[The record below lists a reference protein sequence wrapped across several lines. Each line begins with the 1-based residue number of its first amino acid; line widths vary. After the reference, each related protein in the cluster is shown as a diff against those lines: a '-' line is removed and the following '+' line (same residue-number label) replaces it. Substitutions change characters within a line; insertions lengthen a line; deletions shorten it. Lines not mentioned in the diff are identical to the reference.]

1 MSQIQNDARVSALTA
16 DAVLDELRGSLR
28 RCGRAVLLVP
38 SFTVALDAQRTL
50 AAHDDLTVG
59 VTVTT
64 PAAWA
69 AGMWGRYGDGRA
81 LVSAA
86 ERQVLARRTVDNAP
100 DGVLGPADRGR
111 GTARLV
117 ARLASEAL
125 CALPVAR
132 TGELDE
138 SSLPEL
144 GVGELAAIRLVA
156 SYQATLENRFR
167 VEPCVAMRDLPG
179 RIQAAGG
186 PVCSVILAGFDEM
199 PLAQRLFVRGLAQ
212 AGWPVMFASDAV
224 AGPAGDKARALADAL
239 AGADNL
245 TVFDLSAQRDV
256 RSEGVSAD
264 MTDAT
269 GDAAVSARAPELE
282 DLLGKLFCP
291 GADSV
296 VAGGAVRML
305 EPAGP
310 LAEAELV
317 AREVGALAMGGARR
331 VVVCTSDVRRAWREL
346 APKLAARGARVS
358 AQLTVPVRSTG
369 AGRSFLLFAEGV
381 ARLAELDWPEPEQ
394 GPWGEVPR
402 LGDMDWWPPT
412 GIVDFLLSD
421 ISGIEPEAA
430 WALDRKWRGDRLLTP
445 AAVLDDLSRVSTTSG
460 CVAAA
465 LRDLL
470 LGRMGTAAQK
480 VWRAYAE
487 RHPDARDLHAVETES
502 ALATISDVCRAMG
515 CVGVTCSRAKNARED
530 ALPLSKIV
538 KLASD
543 TLELVSVGTH
553 PVLEPATRGSDS
565 VLEVAIASPSDVS
578 RMPAASADA
587 LVMMGLD
594 TVGSPVSCDEGA
606 YALLARKVG
615 CAPLAEPLERVR
627 ATMRACVA
635 VPTSTLLLERPLADS
650 DSKPTY
656 PAVMLTELLEAYGY
670 HGRRDETMPLGVAS
684 AGEDRLGEN
693 VSASGNPDRRVG
705 ACDPSVAGRIDADLR
720 GLVVVPRNGSPVTP
734 GLRPTLSASQIE
746 SYLECPY
753 KWFSLRRLGLDG
765 IDAGFSNL
773 EKGSFVHR
781 VLEVTHR
788 AMLREAAGLPAFGA
802 PADAFRDPRERLP
815 RSRVNAATLA
825 RATELLDS
833 EFDAHLAHQR
843 MRAHKRSDQALV
855 PHVPSQDK
863 QLERLRDDLR
873 STLEFEMTVLEGFE
887 PRFFEMRFGGSSGIA
902 VDYAG
907 ADFVG
912 SIDRIDVDAAGH
924 AIVIDYKH
932 KSRLFYDSALAD
944 GDGLVPGK
952 LPRHVQALI
961 YAQVVRKHLDKM
973 GLTAAGAIYLG
984 TAGTHELSGAV
995 PDSMIDCVWGRP
1007 LGSRA
1012 ARVTAGLTVSEFT
1025 ELLDKTEEM
1034 IAEAIARMAAGDV
1047 EARPVDA
1054 AACSWCPVANCE
1066 RRLG

>member
-1 MSQIQNDARVSALTA
+1 MSQIQNDVRRSALTA
-16 DAVLDELRGSLR
+16 DAVLDELRGSLL

-38 SFTVALDAQRTL
+38 SFTVALDAQRAL
-50 AAHDDLTVG
+50 AAHDDLAVG
-59 VTVTT
+59 ITVTT

-69 AGMWGRYGDGRA
+69 AGLWGRYGDGRA

-86 ERQVLARRTVDNAP
+86 ERQVLARRTVDDAP
-100 DGVLGPADRGR
+100 DDVLGPADRGR

-138 SSLPEL
+138 ASLPEL
-144 GVGELAAIRLVA
+144 TVGELAAIRLVA
-156 SYQATLENRFR
+156 SYQATLEDRSR

-179 RIQAAGG
+179 RIHAAGG
-186 PVCSVILAGFDEM
+186 PACSVVLAGFDEM
-199 PLAQRLFVRGLAQ
+199 PLSQRLFACGLART
-212 AGWPVMFASDAV
+212 GWSVTFASDAA
-224 AGPAGDKARALADAL
+224 AGPAGDKARALANAF
-239 AGADNL
+239 ASADGVAIL
-245 TVFDLSAQRDV
+245 DLSARREAQ
-256 RSEGVSAD
+256 SEC
-264 MTDAT
+264 
-269 GDAAVSARAPELE
+269 DAAGDMADGAAASSRAPELE
-282 DLLGKLFCP
+282 VLLDRLFCP
-291 GADSV
+291 DAEPV
-296 VAGGAVRML
+296 AAGGAVRML

-317 AREVGALAMGGARR
+317 AREVSALAMGGARR

-369 AGRSFLLFAEGV
+369 AGRCFLLFAEGV
-381 ARLAELDWPEPEQ
+381 ARLAELDWPELEQ

-412 GIVDFLLSD
+412 GLVDFLLSD

-487 RHPDARDLHAVETES
+487 RHPGARDLHTVETES
-502 ALATISDVCRAMG
+502 ALAAITDVCRAMG

-553 PVLEPATRGSDS
+553 PVLEPATHGPEP

-606 YALLARKVG
+606 YALLASKVG

-635 VPTSTLLLERPLADS
+635 VPTTTLLLERPLADS

-670 HGRRDETMPLGVAS
+670 HGRRGETMPLGVAS

-693 VSASGNPDRRVG
+693 ISASGNPDRRVG
-705 ACDPSVAGRIDADLR
+705 SCDPSVAGRIDADLR
-720 GLVVVPRNGSPVTP
+720 GLVVVPRNGSPVTSD
-734 GLRPTLSASQIE
+734 LRPTLSASQIE

-802 PADAFRDPRERLP
+802 PAEAFCDPRARLA

-873 STLEFEMTVLEGFE
+873 STLEFEMTILEGFE
-887 PRFFEMRFGGSSGIA
+887 PRYFEMRFGGSSGIA

-924 AIVIDYKH
+924 AIIIDYKH
-932 KSRLFYDSALAD
+932 KSRLFNDYALAD

-973 GLTAAGAIYLG
+973 GLTAAGAVYLG

-995 PDSMIDCVWGRP
+995 PDSMIDRVWGRP

>member
-1 MSQIQNDARVSALTA
+1 MSQIQNDVRLGALTA
-16 DAVLDELRGSLR
+16 DAVLDELRGSLL

-38 SFTVALDAQRTL
+38 SFTVALDAQRAL
-50 AAHDDLTVG
+50 AAHDDLAVG
-59 VTVTT
+59 ITVTT

-69 AGMWGRYGDGRA
+69 AGLWGRYGDGRA

-86 ERQVLARRTVDNAP
+86 ERQVLARRTVDDAP
-100 DGVLGPADRGR
+100 DDVLGPADRGR

-138 SSLPEL
+138 ASLPEL
-144 GVGELAAIRLVA
+144 TVGELAAIRLVA
-156 SYQATLENRFR
+156 SYQATLEDRSR

-179 RIQAAGG
+179 RIHAAGG
-186 PVCSVILAGFDEM
+186 PACSVVLAGFDEM
-199 PLAQRLFVRGLAQ
+199 PLSQRLFVCGLART
-212 AGWPVMFASDAV
+212 GWSVAFASDAA
-224 AGPAGDKARALADAL
+224 AGPAGDKARALANAF
-239 AGADNL
+239 AGADGVAIL
-245 TVFDLSAQRDV
+245 DLSAQGEAQ
-256 RSEGVSAD
+256 SEC
-264 MTDAT
+264 
-269 GDAAVSARAPELE
+269 DAADDAADGAAASSRAPELE
-282 DLLGKLFCP
+282 VLLDRLFCP
-291 GADSV
+291 DAEPV
-296 VAGGAVRML
+296 AAGGAVRML

-317 AREVGALAMGGARR
+317 AREVSALAMGGARR

-346 APKLAARGARVS
+346 GPKLAARGARVS
-358 AQLTVPVRSTG
+358 AQLTVPVRFTG
-369 AGRSFLLFAEGV
+369 AGRCFLLFAEGV

-412 GIVDFLLSD
+412 GLVDFLLSD

-487 RHPDARDLHAVETES
+487 RRPGARDLHAVETES
-502 ALATISDVCRAMG
+502 ALAAITDVCRAMG

-553 PVLEPATRGSDS
+553 PVLEPATHGPEP

-606 YALLARKVG
+606 YALLAGKVG

-635 VPTSTLLLERPLADS
+635 VPTTTLLLERPLADS

-670 HGRRDETMPLGVAS
+670 HGRRGETMPLGVAS

-693 VSASGNPDRRVG
+693 ISASGNPDRRVG
-705 ACDPSVAGRIDADLR
+705 SCDPSVAGRIDADLR
-720 GLVVVPRNGSPVTP
+720 GLVVVPRNGSPVTSD
-734 GLRPTLSASQIE
+734 LRPTLSASQIE

-802 PADAFRDPRERLP
+802 PAEAFCDPRVRLA
-815 RSRVNAATLA
+815 RSRVNTATLA

-873 STLEFEMTVLEGFE
+873 STLEFETTILEGFE
-887 PRFFEMRFGGSSGIA
+887 PRYFEMRFGGSSGIA

-924 AIVIDYKH
+924 AIIIDYKH
-932 KSRLFYDSALAD
+932 KSRLFNDYALAD

-973 GLTAAGAIYLG
+973 GLTAAGAVYLG

-995 PDSMIDCVWGRP
+995 PDSMIDRVWGRP

-1025 ELLDKTEEM
+1025 ELLDKTEEI

>member
-1 MSQIQNDARVSALTA
+1 MSQIQNDVRRSALTA
-16 DAVLDELRGSLR
+16 DAVLDELRGSLL

-38 SFTVALDAQRTL
+38 SFTVALDAQRAL
-50 AAHDDLTVG
+50 AAHDDLAVG
-59 VTVTT
+59 ITVTT

-69 AGMWGRYGDGRA
+69 AGLWGRYGDGRA

-86 ERQVLARRTVDNAP
+86 ERQVLARRTVDDAP
-100 DGVLGPADRGR
+100 DDVLGPADRGR

-138 SSLPEL
+138 ASLPEL
-144 GVGELAAIRLVA
+144 TVGELAAIRLVA
-156 SYQATLENRFR
+156 SYQATLEDRSR

-179 RIQAAGG
+179 RIHAAGG
-186 PVCSVILAGFDEM
+186 PACSVVLAGFDEM
-199 PLAQRLFVRGLAQ
+199 PLSQRLFACGLART
-212 AGWPVMFASDAV
+212 GWSVTFASDAA
-224 AGPAGDKARALADAL
+224 AGPAGDKARALANAF
-239 AGADNL
+239 AGADGVAIL
-245 TVFDLSAQRDV
+245 DLSARREAQ
-256 RSEGVSAD
+256 SEC
-264 MTDAT
+264 
-269 GDAAVSARAPELE
+269 DAAGDMADGAAASSRAPELE
-282 DLLGKLFCP
+282 VLLDRLFCP
-291 GADSV
+291 DAEPV
-296 VAGGAVRML
+296 AAGGAVRML

-317 AREVGALAMGGARR
+317 AREVSALAMGGARR

-369 AGRSFLLFAEGV
+369 AGRCFLLFAEGV

-412 GIVDFLLSD
+412 GLVDFLLSD

-487 RHPDARDLHAVETES
+487 RHPGARDLHAVETES
-502 ALATISDVCRAMG
+502 ALAAITDVCRAMG

-553 PVLEPATRGSDS
+553 PVLEPATHGPEP

-606 YALLARKVG
+606 YALLASKVG

-635 VPTSTLLLERPLADS
+635 VPTTTLLLERPLADS

-670 HGRRDETMPLGVAS
+670 HGRRGETMPLGVAS

-693 VSASGNPDRRVG
+693 ISASGNPDRRVG
-705 ACDPSVAGRIDADLR
+705 SCDPSVAGRIDADLR
-720 GLVVVPRNGSPVTP
+720 GLVVVPRNGSPVTSD
-734 GLRPTLSASQIE
+734 LRPTLSASQIE

-802 PADAFRDPRERLP
+802 PAEAFCDPRARLA

-873 STLEFEMTVLEGFE
+873 STLEFEMTILEGFE
-887 PRFFEMRFGGSSGIA
+887 PRYFEMRFGGSSGIA

-924 AIVIDYKH
+924 AIIIDYKH
-932 KSRLFYDSALAD
+932 KSRLFNDYALAD

-973 GLTAAGAIYLG
+973 GLTAAGAVYLG

-995 PDSMIDCVWGRP
+995 PDSMIDRVWGRP

>member
-1 MSQIQNDARVSALTA
+1 MSQIQNDVRLGALTA
-16 DAVLDELRGSLR
+16 DAVLDELRGSLL

-38 SFTVALDAQRTL
+38 SFTVALDAQRAL
-50 AAHDDLTVG
+50 AAHDDLAVG
-59 VTVTT
+59 ITVTT

-69 AGMWGRYGDGRA
+69 AGLWGRYGDGRA

-86 ERQVLARRTVDNAP
+86 ERQVLARRTVDDAP
-100 DGVLGPADRGR
+100 DDVLGPADRGR

-117 ARLASEAL
+117 ARLASEVL

-138 SSLPEL
+138 ASLPEL
-144 GVGELAAIRLVA
+144 TVGELAAIRLVA
-156 SYQATLENRFR
+156 SYQATLEDRSR

-179 RIQAAGG
+179 RIHAAGG
-186 PVCSVILAGFDEM
+186 PTCSVVLAGFDEM
-199 PLAQRLFVRGLAQ
+199 PLSQRLFACGLART
-212 AGWPVMFASDAV
+212 GWSVTFASDAA

-239 AGADNL
+239 ADADGVAIL
-245 TVFDLSAQRDV
+245 DLSAQGEAQ
-256 RSEGVSAD
+256 SEC
-264 MTDAT
+264 
-269 GDAAVSARAPELE
+269 DAADDTAEGAAASSRAPELVE
-282 DLLGKLFCP
+282 LLDRLFCP
-291 GADSV
+291 GAEPV
-296 VAGGAVRML
+296 AAGGAVRML

-317 AREVGALAMGGARR
+317 AREVSALAMDGARR

-369 AGRSFLLFAEGV
+369 AGRCFLLFAEGV

-394 GPWGEVPR
+394 SPWGEVPR

-412 GIVDFLLSD
+412 GLVDFLLSD

-487 RHPDARDLHAVETES
+487 RHPGARDLHSVETES
-502 ALATISDVCRAMG
+502 ALAAITDVCRAMG
-515 CVGVTCSRAKNARED
+515 CVGVTCSRAKNAHED

-538 KLASD
+538 RLASD

-553 PVLEPATRGSDS
+553 PVLEPATRGPEP

-606 YALLARKVG
+606 YALLAGKVG

-635 VPTSTLLLERPLADS
+635 VPTTTLLLERPLADS

-670 HGRRDETMPLGVAS
+670 HGRRGETMPLGVAS

-693 VSASGNPDRRVG
+693 ISASGNPDRRVG
-705 ACDPSVAGRIDADLR
+705 SCDPSVAGHIDADLR
-720 GLVVVPRNGSPVTP
+720 GLVVVPRNGSPVTSD
-734 GLRPTLSASQIE
+734 LRPTLSASQIE

-802 PADAFRDPRERLP
+802 PAEAFCDPRARLA

-873 STLEFEMTVLEGFE
+873 STLEFEMTILEGFE
-887 PRFFEMRFGGSSGIA
+887 PRYFEMRFGGSSGIA

-924 AIVIDYKH
+924 AIIIDYKH
-932 KSRLFYDSALAD
+932 KSRLFNDYALAD
-944 GDGLVPGK
+944 GDGLVLGK

-973 GLTAAGAIYLG
+973 GLTAAGAVYLG

-995 PDSMIDCVWGRP
+995 PDSMIDRVWGRP

>member
-1 MSQIQNDARVSALTA
+1 MSQIQNDVRLGALTA
-16 DAVLDELRGSLR
+16 DVVLDELRGSLL

-38 SFTVALDAQRTL
+38 SFTVALDAQRAL
-50 AAHDDLTVG
+50 AAHDDLAVG
-59 VTVTT
+59 ITVTT

-69 AGMWGRYGDGRA
+69 AGLWGRYGDGRA

-86 ERQVLARRTVDNAP
+86 ERQVLARRTVDDAP
-100 DGVLGPADRGR
+100 DDVLGPADRGR

-138 SSLPEL
+138 ASLPEL
-144 GVGELAAIRLVA
+144 TVGELAAIRLVA
-156 SYQATLENRFR
+156 SYQATLEDRSR

-179 RIQAAGG
+179 RIHAAGG
-186 PVCSVILAGFDEM
+186 SACSVVLAGFDEM
-199 PLAQRLFVRGLAQ
+199 PLSQRLFACGLART
-212 AGWPVMFASDAV
+212 GWSVAFASDAA
-224 AGPAGDKARALADAL
+224 AGPAGDKARALANAF
-239 AGADNL
+239 AGADGVAIL
-245 TVFDLSAQRDV
+245 DLSAQGEAQ
-256 RSEGVSAD
+256 SEC
-264 MTDAT
+264 
-269 GDAAVSARAPELE
+269 DAADDAADGTAASSRAPELE
-282 DLLGKLFCP
+282 VLLDRLFCP
-291 GADSV
+291 GAEPV
-296 VAGGAVRML
+296 AAGGAVRML

-317 AREVGALAMGGARR
+317 AREVSALAMGGARH

-369 AGRSFLLFAEGV
+369 AGRCFLLFAEGV

-412 GIVDFLLSD
+412 GLVDFLLSD

-487 RHPDARDLHAVETES
+487 RHPGARDLHAVEAES
-502 ALATISDVCRAMG
+502 ALAAITDVCRAMG

-553 PVLEPATRGSDS
+553 PVLEPATHGSEP

-606 YALLARKVG
+606 YALLASKVG

-635 VPTSTLLLERPLADS
+635 VPTTTLLLERPLADS

-670 HGRRDETMPLGVAS
+670 HGRRGETMPLGVAS

-693 VSASGNPDRRVG
+693 ISASGNPDRRVG
-705 ACDPSVAGRIDADLR
+705 SCDPSVAGHIDADLR
-720 GLVVVPRNGSPVTP
+720 GLVVVPRNGSPVTSD
-734 GLRPTLSASQIE
+734 LRPTLSASQIE

-802 PADAFRDPRERLP
+802 PAEAFCDPRARLA

-843 MRAHKRSDQALV
+843 MRAHKHSDQALV

-873 STLEFEMTVLEGFE
+873 STLEFEMTILEGFE
-887 PRFFEMRFGGSSGIA
+887 PRYFEMRFGGSSGIA

-924 AIVIDYKH
+924 AIIIDYKH
-932 KSRLFYDSALAD
+932 KSRLFNDYALAD

-973 GLTAAGAIYLG
+973 GLTAAGAVYLG

-995 PDSMIDCVWGRP
+995 PDSMIDRVWGRP

>member
-1 MSQIQNDARVSALTA
+1 MSQIQNDVHPSALTA
-16 DAVLDELRGSLR
+16 DAVLDELRGSLL

-38 SFTVALDAQRTL
+38 SFTVALDAQRAL
-50 AAHDDLTVG
+50 AAHDDLAVG
-59 VTVTT
+59 ITVTT

-69 AGMWGRYGDGRA
+69 AGLWGRYGDGRA

-86 ERQVLARRTVDNAP
+86 ERQVLARRTVDDAP
-100 DGVLGPADRGR
+100 DDVLGPADRGR

-138 SSLPEL
+138 ASLPEL
-144 GVGELAAIRLVA
+144 TEGELAAIRLVA
-156 SYQATLENRFR
+156 SYQATLEDRSR

-179 RIQAAGG
+179 RIHAAGG
-186 PVCSVILAGFDEM
+186 PACSVVLAGFDEM
-199 PLAQRLFVRGLAQ
+199 PLSQRLFACGLART
-212 AGWPVMFASDAV
+212 GWSVTFASDAA
-224 AGPAGDKARALADAL
+224 AGPAGDKARALANAF
-239 AGADNL
+239 AGADGVAIL
-245 TVFDLSAQRDV
+245 DLSARREAQ
-256 RSEGVSAD
+256 SEC
-264 MTDAT
+264 
-269 GDAAVSARAPELE
+269 DAAGDMADGAAASSRAPELE
-282 DLLGKLFCP
+282 VLLDRLFCP
-291 GADSV
+291 DAEPV
-296 VAGGAVRML
+296 AAGGAVRML

-317 AREVGALAMGGARR
+317 AREVSALAMGGARR

-369 AGRSFLLFAEGV
+369 AGRCFLLFAEGV

-412 GIVDFLLSD
+412 GLVDFLLSD

-445 AAVLDDLSRVSTTSG
+445 AAVLDDLSRVSMTSG

-487 RHPDARDLHAVETES
+487 RHPGARDLHTVETES
-502 ALATISDVCRAMG
+502 ALAAITDVCRAMG

-553 PVLEPATRGSDS
+553 PVLEPATHGPEP

-606 YALLARKVG
+606 YALLASKVG

-635 VPTSTLLLERPLADS
+635 VPTTTLLLERPLADS

-670 HGRRDETMPLGVAS
+670 HGRRGETMPLGVAS

-693 VSASGNPDRRVG
+693 ISASGNPDRRVG
-705 ACDPSVAGRIDADLR
+705 SCDPSVAGRIDADLR
-720 GLVVVPRNGSPVTP
+720 GLVVVPRNGSPVTSD
-734 GLRPTLSASQIE
+734 LRPTLSASQIE

-802 PADAFRDPRERLP
+802 PAEAFCDPRARLA
-815 RSRVNAATLA
+815 RSRVNVATLA

-873 STLEFEMTVLEGFE
+873 STLEFEMTILEGFE
-887 PRFFEMRFGGSSGIA
+887 PRYFEMRFGGSSGIA

-924 AIVIDYKH
+924 AIIIDYKH
-932 KSRLFYDSALAD
+932 KSRLFNDYALAD

-973 GLTAAGAIYLG
+973 GLTAAGAVYLG

-995 PDSMIDCVWGRP
+995 PDSMIDRVWGRP